1 MKAFALAASAILLA
15 SSVAHGQHRAEILKR
30 FPTVGRG
37 VEAVKVSFCPHD
49 PSKVLAHQGDHQ

>member
-15 SSVAHGQHRAEILKR
+15 SSAAHGQLRAEILQP

-37 VEAVKVSFCPHD
+37 GEAVKVSFGPHD
-49 PSKVLAHQGDHQ
+49 PSKALAHQGNH